1 MANRRQS
8 RRFAAHSSLVALR
21 QRAYNGLIEALR
33 FDAIG
38 YGHLPSLLK
47 ENNVDSQQIAALQN
61 LRKVLRADNDP
72 AAVVK
77 TAARQCLPLIAS
89 TLGLLCLRH
98 QSDSGETVSVYRY
111 QLLSDGQER
120 EVSEARLPLV
130 MNPEDASALERLN
143 DKQLFRSPRLP
154 ASLKEATADE
164 GAFLCLH
171 FRNLGQYWAT
181 LFLRLPAWASQ
192 DDIDVLQQRLAPIEN
207 VCHRLRKILETR
219 EWSGP
224 DYASALEALIQDKGP
239 KATGG
244 TPKKDDQVNA
254 IVPAVTPAPEQNA
267 DSSKRQNGLEF
278 DEQERF
284 RALSRL
290 IKDGLLEADSNWQ
303 AIYCNQPLQDIT
315 EASEQS
321 LLGSGWLNLLPSGT
335 AGTILTDL
343 RSALVNGHDYQTIL
357 QLDVA
362 SRTECW
368 VDLAA
373 TPLQSGDGEFNGFLV
388 TFRDISAQRRAEQR
402 LQQLVDRDDLTGL
415 SSRRSAEYKL
425 RDLLA
430 DTERK
435 RSVAL
440 FFIDL
445 DNFKRINDTLGHD
458 VGDEVLKIAAKRLMH
473 SMREED
479 TVSRFGGDE
488 FVIIMNDVD
497 SLTASQ
503 RAENILVE
511 LKKPFNVFN
520 QEMFLSGSIGI
531 SLSSS
536 RGAKSVTTLMK
547 QADVALYRAKDAGR
561 NNYQFYTEAISRSLN
576 ERLLLGNSLHRAL
589 EKQEFRVVYQIIAD
603 VKTHAVQGVEALL
616 RWHHPQMGPINPEEF
631 IPLLEETGLIN
642 SVSDWLIKNAIH
654 QTALWIKGKQLP
666 ESAKLSINVSPKQ
679 LREPEFPE
687 RLKELLDQFELCGHN
702 LVVELTETVLFK
714 DAKSVKNQLLKLR
727 QFDIQIAVD
736 DFGTGYSSLTYLKRF
751 PINII
756 KLDRSFVQDLK
767 TDQDDEAIA
776 YAVIALGKSLDL
788 QVVAEGVEDAET
800 LARLE
805 ARGCDSYQGH
815 LLNQAAEASGITFEH
830 PLIPVDEPTDIEREI
845 EQP

>member
-1 MANRRQS
+1 M
-8 RRFAAHSSLVALR
+8 
-21 QRAYNGLIEALR
+21 
-33 FDAIG
+33 
-38 YGHLPSLLK
+38 
-47 ENNVDSQQIAALQN
+47 DSQQHAALQN
-61 LRKVLRADNDP
+61 IRKVLRADNDP
-72 AAVVK
+72 VAVVK

-98 QSDSGETVSVYRY
+98 QADSGDTVSVYRY
-111 QLLSDGQER
+111 QLFSDGQER
-120 EVSEARLPLV
+120 EVSEARIPLV
-130 MNPEDASALERLN
+130 MSPEDAVALEELN
-143 DKQLFRSPRLP
+143 DKQLFRSPHLP
-154 ASLKEATADE
+154 ASLQDATADE

-207 VCHRLRKILETR
+207 VCHRLRQILETR

-239 KATGG
+239 KTTDTKLEKNTQTSPVA
-244 TPKKDDQVNA
+244 Q
-254 IVPAVTPAPEQNA
+254 A
-267 DSSKRQNGLEF
+267 DIPVQEPQTSSVKRANGLDF

-303 AIYCNQPLQDIT
+303 AIYCNQPLLQIT

-321 LLGSGWLNLLPSGT
+321 LLGSGWLNLFHSGK

-343 RSALVNGHDYQTIL
+343 RSALVNGRDYQTVL
-357 QLDVA
+357 PLDVA
-362 SRTECW
+362 SSGECW

-373 TPLQSGDGEFNGFLV
+373 TPLQSDDGEFNGFLV

-402 LQQLVDRDDLTGL
+402 LQRLVDRDDLTGL
-415 SSRRSAEYKL
+415 TSRRVAESKL
-425 RDLLA
+425 RELLA
-430 DTERK
+430 EKDRK

-497 SLTASQ
+497 SISASQ
-503 RAENILVE
+503 RADNILVE

-520 QEMFLSGSIGI
+520 QEMFLSGSIGV

-561 NNYQFYTEAISRSLN
+561 NNYQFYTEAISKSLN

-589 EKQEFRVVYQIIAD
+589 EKKEFRVVYQMIAD

-642 SVSDWLIKNAIH
+642 SVSDWLIRNAIQ
-654 QTALWIKGKQLP
+654 QTALWISSKRLP
-666 ESAKLSINVSPKQ
+666 RSAKLSINVSPKQ
-679 LREPEFPE
+679 LREPDFPV
-687 RLKELLDQFELCGHN
+687 RLKELLNQYELSGHN

-714 DAKSVKNQLLKLR
+714 DAKSVKNQLLQLR
-727 QFDIQIAVD
+727 EFDIQIAVD

-767 TDQDDEAIA
+767 VDQDDEAIA

-788 QVVAEGVEDAET
+788 RVVAEGVEDPET
-800 LARLE
+800 LARLA

-815 LLNQAAEASGITFEH
+815 LLNQAAEASGISFEH
-830 PLIPVDEPTDIEREI
+830 PLIPVDEPTNIEREI
-845 EQP
+845 EQS